1 MPKTKPVSMLLV
13 HPLGYNRKQAR
24 NDIARMANMMPP
36 LGLASIAAYL
46 EKRGITCTIIDCYAK
61 PDSEQAIR
69 DLLQSTRP
77 RFIGF
82 SSTTSSFL
90 DGVRIARMAKEILPL
105 IKVIFGGHHV
115 SALKEK
121 ILRDFPIIDF
131 TVVGE
136 GEETLS
142 ELLEHNGEE
151 LAQVRGITYRDASG
165 EVHFTGYRTP
175 GLDLDTLPF
184 PAYEKLDGYPHA
196 YNLPIFNYP
205 RTPNTSCIA
214 SRGCPYACSY
224 CDRSVFLRT
233 FRYHSARYLHE
244 HLRYLKERFGLRHIN
259 FYDDQFTFNR
269 KRIEDFAGLMI
280 DQPLGM
286 TFNCAVR
293 AEHIDFDLLVRMKE
307 AGCWMISL
315 GIESGDEALLAR
327 HRKNADLGLL
337 REKIHL
343 IKKTGIRVK
352 GLMMMGL
359 PGESEASIK
368 KSMDFVFSLP
378 IDDINVSKFT
388 PFPGSPLY
396 EEIHDLGTFEENWE
410 KMDCMHFLFIPKGM
424 TKTRMEKLFL
434 EFYRRHFLRP
444 KVLADYF
451 SMMWRSPDSWR
462 RFLSDISHFIRFAM
476 TDRRI
481 AGTRCL

>member
-1 MPKTKPVSMLLV
+1 
-13 HPLGYNRKQAR
+13 
-24 NDIARMANMMPP
+24 
-36 LGLASIAAYL
+36 
-46 EKRGITCTIIDCYAK
+46 
-61 PDSEQAIR
+61 
-69 DLLQSTRP
+69 
-77 RFIGF
+77 
-82 SSTTSSFL
+82 
-90 DGVRIARMAKEILPL
+90 
-105 IKVIFGGHHV
+105 
-115 SALKEK
+115 
-121 ILRDFPIIDF
+121 
-131 TVVGE
+131 
-136 GEETLS
+136 
-142 ELLEHNGEE
+142 
-151 LAQVRGITYRDASG
+151 
-165 EVHFTGYRTP
+165 
-175 GLDLDTLPF
+175 
-184 PAYEKLDGYPHA
+184 
-196 YNLPIFNYP
+196 
-205 RTPNTSCIA
+205 
-214 SRGCPYACSY
+214 
-224 CDRSVFLRT
+224 
-233 FRYHSARYLHE
+233 
-244 HLRYLKERFGLRHIN
+244 
-259 FYDDQFTFNR
+259 
-269 KRIEDFAGLMI
+269 MI

-396 EEIHDLGTFEENWE
+396 EEIHDLGIFEENWE